1 MIRRSESTTQAPIN
15 VAGSSTFGVYP
26 KISVEKTYNMYISDG
41 WLVDYLGYTALFNLG
56 NKGRGIFTS
65 TIMNRMI
72 AVVDEKVYAI
82 NIIFNPTLQNPYQFN
97 PQQVG
102 SLLTFTSDVFIAEN
116 NAGQIAISDSSAIYI
131 YNPNAATP
139 FQTFDSTALG
149 FIPGYIT
156 FHDTYFITAA
166 SQDTFFTPSANNT
179 WRLSASNDGTSWP
192 ADASHIGLLETKP
205 DNTTAV
211 LRFPSRGNMIFVM
224 GKTVTEPWFD
234 VGYQLFP
241 YQRNTSAN
249 IDYGCV
255 NPATIAATDELVVW
269 LAQNET
275 SGPFI
280 VFSDG
285 GMVQHISTD
294 GIDNLL
300 SSLKNPASSEAF
312 IFRADGHIFYHINF
326 YEDNLTLFY
335 DFNTKKFFHASDHN
349 MNYFIAKQV
358 SFFNNQYYFV
368 SRNDGNIYAFSTNI
382 TTYDGDEIPRIRV
395 CKSIRRPTQENFIV
409 NDIGFTIEAGTTE
422 PIYHNLGPAHLITQ
436 DDFKLITEGI
446 SNLFITQDNFLL
458 ITQDGFN
465 LVEQEDDPNDFDY
478 LITDQDFFS
487 GPIYPRIDLSVSI
500 DGGYSFGSS
509 FAYNTNP
516 LGKRKNML
524 RWWRLGLAND
534 WTPQFRFWGFGRFVA
549 TDGVANIRE

>member
-1 MIRRSESTTQAPIN
+1 
-15 VAGSSTFGVYP
+15 
-26 KISVEKTYNMYISDG
+26 MYISDG